1 MGNGLNGPLTEDAHL
16 RYSSELHMLED
27 VKLEL
32 AEGRRREV
40 DALTER
46 KMSTE

>member
-1 MGNGLNGPLTEDAHL
+1 MGNGPNGPLTEDAHL

-27 VKLEL
+27 VKFEPV
-32 AEGRRREV
+32 ECRRREL